1 MDSRPLS
8 HQGSPFKL
16 TAAGSKACVLAATL
30 PFFSSSSVSL
40 QKGKL
45 RPSEGRAHLTQLS
58 PELGFLTRV
67 AAWPQPPE
75 PSLRPLLCL
84 CSLTPL
90 LGEPLVWPLLPPT
103 LSQVL
108 PVTGGR
114 QEASWPKYIVS

>member
-1 MDSRPLS
+1 M
-8 HQGSPFKL
+8 FI
-16 TAAGSKACVLAATL
+16 
-30 PFFSSSSVSL
+30 L

-58 PELGFLTRV
+58 LEPGFLTRV
-67 AAWPQPPE
+67 AARPRPQSPASGPTL
-75 PSLRPLLCL
+75 PMLPDRSSWGAAR
-84 CSLTPL
+84 
-90 LGEPLVWPLLPPT
+90 VALLPPT